1 VTVSLTGARFRRFA
15 ALAAI
20 GVLAASLTA
29 CGGDDNKSD
38 SAGGTDSTGGGATS
52 SGGDDYQIKLGYFP
66 NLTHASA
73 IVGID
78 QGYFDKDVAAKGGSV
93 KYFDFNSGSDVITAL
108 QSGALDASY
117 IGPGPSITAYATDQ
131 SIRVISGATYGGA
144 SLMVSKDIASAAD
157 LAGKTLATPG
167 PGNTQDVALKYWLAQ
182 QGYDVDAEGK
192 GDLTVV
198 NLDNSDT
205 VTQFTN
211 GQIDGA
217 WVPEPYASILE
228 SEGAT
233 RLVNEKTL
241 WPGGKFVTTQLVAST
256 KFIDE
261 HPDLVEGLLQ
271 GQVDANDYI
280 AQNGDAAKAEVGK
293 YITEKTGSQIPAD
306 SLDTAWNELT
316 FTNDPIADSLIVNM
330 QHAVKDGFYD
340 TVPDLDGIF
349 DLDPLNKLLSAA
361 GEDTVSGPS
370 K

>member
-1 VTVSLTGARFRRFA
+1 MTVSLTGARFRRLA
-15 ALAAI
+15 ALAAV
-20 GVLAASLTA
+20 GVLAATLTA
-29 CGGDDNKSD
+29 CGGDDKND
-38 SAGGTDSTGGGATS
+38 SAGGTGNTGGATT
-52 SGGDDYQIKLGYFP
+52 DDYQIKLGYFP

-78 QGYFDKDVAAKGGSV
+78 QGLFDKDVSAKGGSV

-144 SLMVSKDIASAAD
+144 SLMVSSDITGPED
-157 LAGKTLATPG
+157 LKGTTLATPG
-167 PGNTQDVALKYWLAQ
+167 PGNTQDVALKYWLGQ
-182 QGYDVDAEGK
+182 QGYDIDAEGK

-205 VTQFTN
+205 VTQFSN

-233 RLVNEKTL
+233 RLLNEKDL
-241 WPGGKFVTTQLVAST
+241 WPDGKFVTTQLVAST

-261 HPDLVEGLLQ
+261 HPSLVDGLLQ
-271 GQVDANDYI
+271 GQIDANNYI
-280 AQNGDAAKAEVGK
+280 AENGDAAKTEVGK
-293 YITEKTGSQIPAD
+293 YITAKTGSQIPAD
-306 SLDTAWNELT
+306 ALDTAWGELT
-316 FTNDPIADSLIVNM
+316 FTNDPIADSLIANM
-330 QHAVKDGFYD
+330 EHAVKVGFYE
-340 TVPDLDGIF
+340 TVPDLEGIY
-349 DLDPLNKLLSAA
+349 DLDPLNKLLADA
-361 GEDTVSGPS
+361 GEDQVSGPS
-370 K
+370 Q